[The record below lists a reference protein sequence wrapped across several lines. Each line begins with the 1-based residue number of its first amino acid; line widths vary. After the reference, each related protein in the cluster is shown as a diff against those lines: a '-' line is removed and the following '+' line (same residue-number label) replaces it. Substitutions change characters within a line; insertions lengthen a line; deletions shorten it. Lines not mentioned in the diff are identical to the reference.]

1 MRKWRWRIWW
11 AWNFLS
17 GGADW
22 MSPSW
27 EVRFKHNNH
36 AYPGVAC
43 PGYGGPGPRH
53 FGDPCVHCGIPH
65 DDVPVGPCQGVST
78 KSS

>member
-17 GGADW
+17 G
-22 MSPSW
+22 
-27 EVRFKHNNH
+27 
-36 AYPGVAC
+36 
-43 PGYGGPGPRH
+43 GYGGPGPRH